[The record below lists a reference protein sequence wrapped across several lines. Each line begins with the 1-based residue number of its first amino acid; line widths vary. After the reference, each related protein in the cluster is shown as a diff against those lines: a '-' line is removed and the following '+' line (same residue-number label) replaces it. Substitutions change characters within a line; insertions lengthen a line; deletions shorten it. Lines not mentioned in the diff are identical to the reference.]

1 MSALGLLNLLSHNRD
16 LLYKQATSVALMMN
30 KGKTKNI
37 IFNCD
42 ERLIAP
48 HFDIV
53 CEAKTLGITF
63 NKNPDYKKKRTQPPI
78 YVDGTAKSILSRL
91 GVASSQVK
99 SSQRAITSTN
109 TRLKL
114 ATGLIWKSIYDLAFP
129 YVYCKPVIFKRIK
142 VGINSVIRS
151 VGLDYDTPSNTLY
164 RLTLGISPENI
175 AKKQIICL
183 CLKRINL
190 DSLVDN
196 RYNYRP
202 SNFEILKPM
211 LKKFHEIWNA
221 LDLELRKSVV
231 KLKKLDSKNSNK
243 SLKLKL
249 KNYLSSAKDGQ
260 LSQKKFN
267 KKEVRSNTKKYTKG
281 IAKKKK
287 KKKNINHN
295 RTNNDSTETN
305 NQNDSIGLR
314 KRKLIFTSDYTM
326 APEKRRKK
334 K

>member
-1 MSALGLLNLLSHNRD
+1 
-16 LLYKQATSVALMMN
+16 
-30 KGKTKNI
+30 
-37 IFNCD
+37 
-42 ERLIAP
+42 
-48 HFDIV
+48 
-53 CEAKTLGITF
+53 
-63 NKNPDYKKKRTQPPI
+63 
-78 YVDGTAKSILSRL
+78 
-91 GVASSQVK
+91 
-99 SSQRAITSTN
+99 
-109 TRLKL
+109 
-114 ATGLIWKSIYDLAFP
+114 
-129 YVYCKPVIFKRIK
+129 
-142 VGINSVIRS
+142 
-151 VGLDYDTPSNTLY
+151 
-164 RLTLGISPENI
+164 
-175 AKKQIICL
+175 
-183 CLKRINL
+183 
-190 DSLVDN
+190 
-196 RYNYRP
+196 
-202 SNFEILKPM
+202 M

-295 RTNNDSTETN
+295 RTNNDPTETN
-305 NQNDSIGLR
+305 NQNSSIGLR